1 MGAGYRWGMLH
12 EPRDMQLG
20 GISLHALQRLRV
32 VHAAMVLVVAIA
44 WVLMLAGLPFASWT
58 SKAWLAA
65 ATLCALLGLGVVLHI
80 TFWRFTR
87 AGAERLEPALRDQ
100 RVRRIG
106 ARTIAHVVVSLV
118 LCAILLAIIVT
129 QQEDFGLVVLVA
141 FLLLGLLGAP
151 VWLAAVGDE
160 EADERGRLQATDPHP
175 PRSPEGD

>member
-1 MGAGYRWGMLH
+1 MGVGYRSRMLH

-20 GISLHALQRLRV
+20 GISLRVLQRLRV
-32 VHAAMVLVVAIA
+32 MHAAMVLVVAIA

-106 ARTIAHVVVSLV
+106 AHCRQRTAQCRGPQCRWSLCV
-118 LCAILLAIIVT
+118 CA
-129 QQEDFGLVVLVA
+129 QR
-141 FLLLGLLGAP
+141 
-151 VWLAAVGDE
+151 VGS
-160 EADERGRLQATDPHP
+160 ARLQRQSISA
-175 PRSPEGD
+175 